1 MKIIGSGNTGSKL
14 ALMFDEDA
22 LLFSTAH
29 QDSNNFIGKN
39 IITFSERGASKKFT
53 VGARIWEEKYEKLKE
68 ELDHIHNDNVVI
80 FAALGGGSGSS
91 SLLPMSEILL
101 GNGNKVL
108 IVGILP
114 FKKEINP
121 PLANAVQA
129 INNLMPVIADVSLVI
144 FDNNALIKEFEHDWS
159 KINNYIVKRV
169 DYMINLLDKYNTD
182 GFSPLTLD
190 QSELESVVFGGG
202 FIDISE
208 SFLERYDEDGNMKFT
223 MPKFTYGRLDR
234 TTKNCLMVMF
244 VDDKIKSKNK
254 LDEYHQILSGAISR
268 IATTVRNA
276 RMIPGILRA
285 EINYSNSENESINDR
300 AYVTIASGLNI
311 DRYLSKIEKIRDDA
325 IERASEFSKKIKG
338 KTVIKKRDKNILD
351 I

>member
-1 MKIIGSGNTGSKL
+1 MTVIGSGNTGAKL
-14 ALMFDEDA
+14 AIMFDESA

-39 IITFSERGASKKFT
+39 IITFSERGASKKFSA
-53 VGARIWEEKYEKLKE
+53 GNKIWEEKYEKLQE
-68 ELDHIHNDNVVI
+68 ELNHINDEDVVI

-101 GNGNKVL
+101 EAGNRIL

-121 PLANAVQA
+121 PLANAVQS
-129 INNLMPVIADVSLVI
+129 INTLMSVIADVSVVI
-144 FDNNALIKEFEHDWS
+144 FDNNSLIKEYEHNWN
-159 KINNYIVKRV
+159 KINNYIIKRV

-182 GFSPLTLD
+182 GYSPLTLD

-208 SFLERYDEDGNMKFT
+208 TFLEKYDEEGNTKYRL
-223 MPKFTYGRLDR
+223 PKFTYGRLDR
-234 TTKNCLMVMF
+234 STKNCLIVMF
-244 VDDKIKSKNK
+244 VDDKIKGKKK
-254 LDEYHQILSGAISR
+254 LDEYHKIFSGAIAR
-268 IATTVRNA
+268 LATTVRNA

-285 EINYSNSENESINDR
+285 DINYSNSEDESIKDR

-311 DRYLSKIEKIRDDA
+311 DRYLKKIEKLRDDA

-338 KTVIKKRDKNILD
+338 RSIVGKRDKRVLD